1 VTWILVDD
9 AGRIVARGDDA
20 DAGEAAQRLTGGK
33 LVTDVERRA
42 IAYGVGGRVRAGRRS
57 GCRGRRVTGAAGS
70 CGVVGA
76 AGSCGTGMSPPYS
89 FARAFT

>member
-42 IAYGVGGRVRAGRRS
+42 IAYGVGGRVRGWTPIRMPRS
-57 GCRGRRVTGAAGS
+57 ARG
-70 CGVVGA
+70 
-76 AGSCGTGMSPPYS
+76 
-89 FARAFT
+89 